1 MGQGDSDGWRHFTTD
16 TTRKGTHENVLLTLI
31 EPLRCV
37 QLCLAI
43 KSAHTV
49 DMKLEKKSS
58 HSTSHSFFPGLFIF
72 TRILSGAKYRKDT
85 GCFQFCTPSK
95 SNEAPKRGNC
105 HLFK

>member
-1 MGQGDSDGWRHFTTD
+1 MEAMGQGDSDGWRHFTTD

-49 DMKLEKKSS
+49 DMKLEKKNHLIQLLIHSS
-58 HSTSHSFFPGLFIF
+58 LVC
-72 TRILSGAKYRKDT
+72 LSLQE
-85 GCFQFCTPSK
+85 F
-95 SNEAPKRGNC
+95 
-105 HLFK
+105 

>member
-1 MGQGDSDGWRHFTTD
+1 MGQGDSDGWGHFTTD

-49 DMKLEKKSS
+49 DMKLEKKIISFNFS
-58 HSTSHSFFPGLFIF
+58 FILPWFVYLYKNFKWSKVQKGHRMLSVLHSFKKQRS
-72 TRILSGAKYRKDT
+72 TKT
-85 GCFQFCTPSK
+85 W
-95 SNEAPKRGNC
+95 
-105 HLFK
+105 